1 MRNSLI
7 IYLIA
12 LSLVSLIIVGCA
24 HTNQQLLHPSFNTQ
38 RVGHSLIKQIKGRVF
53 GVTFSPDGKL
63 LATAGGDGTV
73 RIWDTGTW
81 EESRVLSDGRAA
93 VSVEFSPNGKL
104 LAVGTVG
111 KKVRL
116 FSTVTWK
123 TVSTLTVPH
132 LWMAVFIAF
141 SPDSRRLVATSGGS
155 VVIWS
160 LVNNEI
166 VRTLGEFKDFIF
178 AVAFSPNGKR
188 LAAGSY
194 DGTVRIWNTSNW
206 RPVYTFT
213 NTGRINSL
221 AFSPNGK
228 WLAAGSNEGT
238 VRIWNTSNWRQVYIF
253 TGIGEVNSI
262 AFSPNGKWLAAGS
275 YDGTNGTV
283 RIWNTSNWRLAS
295 TLSGHKGVIMQIVF
309 SNDCKRLASASDDH
323 TVRIWNTTTWRP
335 VRIILPIIGRSYQ
348 PNHLK

>member
-228 WLAAGSNEGT
+228 WLAAGS
-238 VRIWNTSNWRQVYIF
+238 
-253 TGIGEVNSI
+253 
-262 AFSPNGKWLAAGS
+262 